1 MKLTNQ
7 SVIALL
13 WGLLYLVMGY
23 TSHQLNG
30 PIAATGYIWLPAG
43 VTVAA
48 FMLTR
53 TARWLPVIIG
63 FVLAQLL
70 LGWIENRDLLRVTL
84 FALDEIGVA
93 AIAVALVR
101 MTQLPM
107 EGLYFVRG
115 LLIAGV
121 ACSTVSAAI
130 GAAWFL
136 IVKDVPFWP
145 TARIWAASDLVGIL
159 IVTPVL
165 AGWSRFHAMRSGGMD
180 RSDFLLGLAAFIAL
194 GVTAYLIFDGHTLSN
209 FSAGVNFALTYVPL
223 FFAAVVTLLW
233 GGRGG
238 SLAVAMLAFF
248 ALLNTVQGEG
258 PFAAF
263 ADTYSKHSLLEAQL
277 YLAVAA
283 LLCLL
288 ISALKTTREQL
299 HEDAAQWKSDV
310 ELALTVSRQLVYSMD
325 PHSRKLCWNGDLQG
339 LLGLPA
345 NAFSELDQVLAHVHP
360 DDREQLRSRWLDDM
374 DDDVRPDLR
383 FRLLLPVGH
392 TTEMTDMSA
401 VLLDADESV
410 AMVAGAWRL
419 HIREDERQP
428 RQGSAAL

>member
-13 WGLLYLVMGY
+13 WGLLYLVTGY
-23 TSHQLNG
+23 MSHQLNG

-48 FMLTR
+48 FMLTK
-53 TARWLPVIIG
+53 TARWLPLIIG

-70 LGWIENRDLLRVTL
+70 LGWIEDRNLFRIAL
-84 FALDEIGVA
+84 FALDEIGIA
-93 AIAVALVR
+93 AIVVALVR

-107 EGLYFVRG
+107 EGLHFVRG

-121 ACSTVSAAI
+121 ACSAISAAI
-130 GAAWFL
+130 GAAWFFL
-136 IVKDVPFWP
+136 VQQVPFWP

-159 IVTPVL
+159 IITPVL
-165 AGWSRFHAMRSGGMD
+165 AGWSRFHAMRSGGMR
-180 RSDFLLGLAAFIAL
+180 RSDFLWGLAAFVAL
-194 GVTAYLIFDGHTLSN
+194 GVTAYVIFDGHGISN

-223 FFAAVVTLLW
+223 FFAAIVTLLW

-310 ELALTVSRQLVYSMD
+310 ELALSVSRQLVYSMD
-325 PHSRKLCWNGDLQG
+325 PDSRKLCWNGDLQG
-339 LLGLPA
+339 LLGVSNA
-345 NAFSELDQVLAHVHP
+345 AFSDIDQVLAHVHP
-360 DDREQLRSRWLDDM
+360 DDRQQLRSRWLDDT
-374 DDDVRPDLR
+374 DDDARSDLS
-383 FRLLLPVGH
+383 FRLLLPAGETSHV
-392 TTEMTDMSA
+392 TDMSA

-419 HIREDERQP
+419 NLKED
-428 RQGSAAL
+428 ALQRGRA

>member
-13 WGLLYLVMGY
+13 WGLLYLATGY
-23 TSHQLNG
+23 VSHQLNG

-48 FMLTR
+48 FMLTK
-53 TARWLPVIIG
+53 TGRWLPVAIG

-70 LGWIENRDLLRVTL
+70 LGWIEDRNLLRVAL

-93 AIAVALVR
+93 AIVVALVR
-101 MTQLPM
+101 MLQLPM
-107 EGLYFVRG
+107 EGLHFVRG

-121 ACSTVSAAI
+121 ACSAISAAI
-130 GAAWFL
+130 GAAWYL
-136 IVKDVPFWP
+136 LVQQVPFWP

-180 RSDFLLGLAAFIAL
+180 RSDFLLGLAAFVAL
-194 GVTAYLIFDGHTLSN
+194 GATAFIIFDGHGISN

-223 FFAAVVTLLW
+223 FFVAVVTLLW

-283 LLCLL
+283 LLSLL

-299 HEDAAQWKSDV
+299 HEDAAQWKNDT
-310 ELALTVSRQLVYSMD
+310 ELALTASRQLVYNID
-325 PHSRKLCWNGDLQG
+325 PHSKKLCWHGDLQG
-339 LLGLPA
+339 LLGVT
-345 NAFSELDQVLAHVHP
+345 NTAFSDLDQVLAHVHP
-360 DDREQLRSRWLDDM
+360 DDRQPLRSRWLDDT
-374 DDDVRPDLR
+374 DDDTRPDLS
-383 FRLLLPVGH
+383 FRLLLPAGEQSQV
-392 TTEMTDMSA
+392 TDMSA

-419 HIREDERQP
+419 NLKEDARQ
-428 RQGSAAL
+428 RGRI

>member
-1 MKLTNQ
+1 VKLTNR

-13 WGLLYLVMGY
+13 WGLLYLVTGY
-23 TSHQLNG
+23 MSHQLNG

-48 FMLTR
+48 FMLTK
-53 TARWLPVIIG
+53 TARWLPLIIG

-70 LGWIENRDLLRVTL
+70 LGWIEDRNLFRVTL

-93 AIAVALVR
+93 AIVVALVR

-107 EGLYFVRG
+107 EGLHFVRG

-121 ACSTVSAAI
+121 ACSAISAAI
-130 GAAWFL
+130 GAAWYL
-136 IVKDVPFWP
+136 LVQQVPFWP

-165 AGWSRFHAMRSGGMD
+165 AGWSRFHAMRSGGMG
-180 RSDFLLGLAAFIAL
+180 RSDFLMGLAAFFAL
-194 GVTAYLIFDGHTLSN
+194 GVTAYVIFDGHGIGN
-209 FSAGVNFALTYVPL
+209 FSAGVNFALTYIPL
-223 FFAAVVTLLW
+223 FFAAIVTLLW

-248 ALLNTVQGEG
+248 ALLNTVQGDG

-263 ADTYSKHSLLEAQL
+263 ADTHSKHSLLEAQL

-310 ELALTVSRQLVYSMD
+310 ELALCVSRQLVYNID
-325 PHSRKLCWNGDLQG
+325 PDSKKLCWNGDLQG
-339 LLGLPA
+339 LLGVSSS
-345 NAFSELDQVLAHVHP
+345 AFSDLDQVLAHVHP
-360 DDREQLRSRWLDDM
+360 DDRQQLRKRWLDDT
-374 DDDVRPDLR
+374 DDDARSDLD
-383 FRLLLPVGH
+383 FRLLLPAGKTSHV
-392 TTEMTDMSA
+392 TDMSA
-401 VLLDADESV
+401 VLLDSDESV

-419 HIREDERQP
+419 NLKEDARQ
-428 RQGSAAL
+428 RGRA

>member
-1 MKLTNQ
+1 VKLTNQ
-7 SVIALL
+7 TVIALL
-13 WGLLYLVMGY
+13 WGLLYLVTGY
-23 TSHQLNG
+23 MSHQLNG
-30 PIAATGYIWLPAG
+30 PIATTGYIWLPAG

-48 FMLTR
+48 FMLT
-53 TARWLPVIIG
+53 TTSRWLPLLIG
-63 FVLAQLL
+63 FALAQLL
-70 LGWIENRDLLRVTL
+70 LGVIEERNLLRVAL
-84 FALDEIGVA
+84 FALDEIGIA
-93 AIAVALVR
+93 AIVVALVR
-101 MTQLPM
+101 KAQLPM

-121 ACSTVSAAI
+121 ACSAVSAAI
-130 GAAWFL
+130 GAAWFTL
-136 IVKDVPFWP
+136 VQHAPFWP
-145 TARIWAASDLVGIL
+145 TARVWAASDLVGIL

-180 RSDFLLGLAAFIAL
+180 RSDFLLGLAAFLAL
-194 GVTAYLIFDGHTLSN
+194 GVTAFVIFDGTSISR
-209 FSAGVNFALTYVPL
+209 FSAGVNFALTYIPL

-310 ELALTVSRQLVYSMD
+310 ELALTVSRQLVYSID
-325 PHSRKLCWNGDLQG
+325 PHSKKLCWNGDLQG
-339 LLGLPA
+339 LLGIGNA
-345 NAFSELDQVLAHVHP
+345 AFSDLDQVLAHVHP
-360 DDREQLRSRWLDDM
+360 DDRQQLRSRWLDDS
-374 DDDVRPDLR
+374 DDDARPDLA
-383 FRLLLPVGH
+383 FRLLLPAGEISHVS
-392 TTEMTDMSA
+392 DMSA

-419 HIREDERQP
+419 NLKEDARQRGP
-428 RQGSAAL
+428 GPVAI

>member
-7 SVIALL
+7 FVTALL

-23 TSHQLNG
+23 MSHQLNG

-48 FMLTR
+48 FMLTK
-53 TARWLPVIIG
+53 TSRWLPLIIG
-63 FVLAQLL
+63 FVVAQLI
-70 LGWIENRDLLRVTL
+70 LGWIEDRNILRMAL

-93 AIAVALVR
+93 AIAVVLVR

-121 ACSTVSAAI
+121 ACSAVSAAI

-136 IVKDVPFWP
+136 LVLNVPFWP
-145 TARIWAASDLVGIL
+145 TAGVWAASDLVGIL

-180 RSDFLLGLAAFIAL
+180 RSDFLLGLAAFVAL
-194 GVTAYLIFDGHTLSN
+194 GVTSFMIFDGDAISNLSI
-209 FSAGVNFALTYVPL
+209 GVNFALTYIPL

-248 ALLNTVQGEG
+248 ALLNTVQGDG
-258 PFAAF
+258 PFAAIG
-263 ADTYSKHSLLEAQL
+263 AIANNYSHHSLLEAQL

-310 ELALTVSRQLVYSMD
+310 ELALTISRQLVYSID
-325 PHSRKLCWNGDLQG
+325 PHSGKLRWNGDLQG
-339 LLGLPA
+339 LLGVSIDT
-345 NAFSELDQVLAHVHP
+345 FSDLDHVLSHVHP
-360 DDREQLRSRWLDDM
+360 DDRAQLRSRWLEDAEDGS
-374 DDDVRPDLR
+374 RPDLH

-392 TTEMTDMSA
+392 ENQMTDMSA
-401 VLLDADESV
+401 VLLDSDESV

-419 HIREDERQP
+419 NIKEVAQP
-428 RQGSAAL
+428 RGRQ